1 MLTLLEKNPNCS
13 NPVMGNSDFVLESL
27 KSGGEAFIDELAN
40 KQAIKKEKL
49 IATQTKLAESAKALT
64 PYAADGTSLADHNKI
79 IKNKSVTHQK
89 EDSILEKKYVTL
101 LTGLKTPSEKNNNY
115 YTAVQLSRIGSA
127 C

>member
-1 MLTLLEKNPNCS
+1 
-13 NPVMGNSDFVLESL
+13 MGNSDFVLESL